1 MSILPSSQINLGTV
15 KEEVYSNITYMID
28 FKNKRIRGI
37 IDGKKAVIQAIKKI
51 FATERFS
58 CVIYSGQYGIELAS
72 LRGENVGYVISDLPR
87 RIRDALLVDDRI
99 ISVENFSF
107 SKSNEKDTLVCSCDV
122 NTIYG
127 DVEVEEMVSI

>member
-1 MSILPSSQINLGTV
+1 MSILPSSQINLSAVT
-15 KEEVYSNITYMID
+15 EEIYSEVTYLLD
-28 FKNKRIRGI
+28 FKNKRIRGL

-72 LRGENVGYVISDLPR
+72 LRGENVGFVVSDLPR
-87 RIRDALLVDDRI
+87 RIREALLVDDRI
-99 ISVENFSF
+99 LSVENFSF
-107 SKSNEKDTLVCSCDV
+107 TRATDKDKLTCKCDV

-127 DVEVEEMVSI
+127 DVSTEEEISV